1 MDDGIFFRGNY
12 SRILVQIGE
21 WLLSKWMETD
31 YVHQKI
37 MYLMYID
44 SSRCAD
50 VQIVPKFLH
59 VVDDLHGPAAC
70 LV

>member
-1 MDDGIFFRGNY
+1 
-12 SRILVQIGE
+12 
-21 WLLSKWMETD
+21 METD